1 MTQEEFNQD
10 RSLGFRP
17 GVVVCIIN
25 PESKVLL
32 GLKKEHQV
40 WEIPQGGIETQD
52 KTLAHAV
59 KREISEELGKEFA
72 EALFV
77 PEDCLLDEDKIIFPA
92 QGLSGEKLKV
102 GEKEIMMIGKKYY
115 FCATALTKEVLPENL
130 EYSEFKWVSF
140 DEGMEIVEKLE
151 QKGKKRILRK
161 LFNLLKKNG
170 FIK

>member
-59 KREISEELGKEFA
+59 KREISLHGQDSLRHIGVERLIEHGN
-72 EALFV
+72 
-77 PEDCLLDEDKIIFPA
+77 
-92 QGLSGEKLKV
+92 GLRLHSIAHGRRR
-102 GEKEIMMIGKKYY
+102 
-115 FCATALTKEVLPENL
+115 AH
-130 EYSEFKWVSF
+130 
-140 DEGMEIVEKLE
+140 
-151 QKGKKRILRK
+151 KGYCRGDR
-161 LFNLLKKNG
+161 FGAN
-170 FIK
+170 